1 MELKDLPY
9 VVEPM
14 QVSDI
19 PEVMRIEYRSFS
31 TPWSA
36 SAYAYELRMNQRAHY
51 FVVRSREPI
60 PEPSQQGGWRDS
72 VRRLFFGRRAGRRVL
87 GYGGFWKVADEAHIS
102 TIAVH
107 PRMRRRGLGEL
118 LMVRMIEE
126 AIGLG
131 AEFVTLEVRV
141 SNIGAQRLYEKY
153 GFERVGRRKE
163 YYSDNREDAWI
174 MTTPDIRTPEY
185 RALLERNKRALR
197 EKLLRLTSSSTSPLQ
212 REAGDSNPGDLID

>member
-9 VVEPM
+9 VVERM

-51 FVVRSREPI
+51 FVVRSRESL
-60 PEPSQQGGWRDS
+60 PELSEPGGWWEGL
-72 VRRLFFGRRAGRRVL
+72 RRRFFGRRQRGQVL
-87 GYGGFWKVADEAHIS
+87 GYGGFWKVVDEAHIS

-126 AIGLG
+126 AIALG
-131 AEFVTLEVRV
+131 AAFVTLEVRV
-141 SNIGAQRLYEKY
+141 SNVAAQRLYEKY

-163 YYSDNREDAWI
+163 YYTDNREDAWI
-174 MTTPDIRTPEY
+174 MTAPDIQTPAY

-197 EKLLRLTSSSTSPLQ
+197 EKLLRATLH
-212 REAGDSNPGDLID
+212 DLGGQTT